1 LILNPTLHRVNMRN
15 LSVSKFIRVRES
27 FMKRSIQVS
36 VLAIAM
42 LMVGCVAASAQTSF
56 GAKVNVPFSFNVGTK
71 SYEPGEYTIRVN
83 HAVYGASQLVIQGS
97 RIERSQT
104 VLLSNSAGSNDG
116 EQKLIFGVENG
127 VKYLSGITTE
137 AYAFSLAERP
147 KGAVTIVKIVN
158 RPNQKTKM

>member
-1 LILNPTLHRVNMRN
+1 MLHRVNMRN
-15 LSVSKFIRVRES
+15 PSVSKFIRVRES

-36 VLAIAM
+36 VLAVVM
-42 LMVGCVAASAQTSF
+42 LVVGCVAANAQTSF

-71 SYEPGEYTIRVN
+71 SYEPGEYTIKVS

-97 RIERSQT
+97 GQERSQT

-137 AYAFSLAERP
+137 TNAFSLAERP

-158 RPNQKTKM
+158 RSNQKTKL